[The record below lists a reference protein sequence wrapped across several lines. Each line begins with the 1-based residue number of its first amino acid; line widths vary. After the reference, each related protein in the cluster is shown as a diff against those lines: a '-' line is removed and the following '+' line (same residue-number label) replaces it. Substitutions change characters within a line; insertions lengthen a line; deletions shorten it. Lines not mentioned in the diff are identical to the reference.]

1 MISDMGPENVQLSR
15 VISVVHISIFLG
27 SLEFFREGEALF
39 FGRKDMEFTNNVTE
53 VLGEEL
59 SRNPPITPKT
69 LFQPLR
75 IPGEVALEIAE
86 HELGLIS
93 STPKELPST
102 SISSRFSNI
111 SN

>member
-15 VISVVHISIFLG
+15 VTSVVHISTFLG

-59 SRNPPITPKT
+59 SRNPITPKT